1 VNFLSWILTTN
12 KGNKEVS
19 VPVSWQGVTL
29 KQYAQLVTVWDGT
42 DLLQLFS
49 ILSGLSVKTLN
60 ETVDPALYESLE
72 ISTRFIY
79 NEERTFLKA
88 DKPKTITVNGKTLTV
103 PDDLDG
109 LTIGQSIL
117 VEQVIE
123 SSKDYYQAM
132 PIALACCFQMQYDNA
147 SEFNSKRAIQL
158 VPEFERMSVVEGYPI
173 AFFLLTPFINRGRI
187 TIAKLGRLIIR
198 LFRASSKR
206 ELQ

>member
-1 VNFLSWILTTN
+1 VNFISWILTTN
-12 KGNKEVS
+12 KGNKEVN
-19 VPVSWQGVTL
+19 VPTNWQGVTL
-29 KQYAQLVTVWDGT
+29 KQYAQLVTVWDGS

-88 DKPKTITVNGKTLTV
+88 DKPKTITVNGKVLTV
-103 PDDLDG
+103 PEDLDG

-123 SSKDYYQAM
+123 SSKD
-132 PIALACCFQMQYDNA
+132 DNA

-158 VPEFERMSVVEGYPI
+158 VPEFERASVADCYPI
-173 AFFLLTPFINRGRI
+173 AFFLLTPFINRGKI
-187 TIAKLGRLIIR
+187 TTAKLGRMITHFLK
-198 LFRASSKR
+198 ASSKR